1 MVLITRT
8 AIVVLRMTAATHARH
23 AANQHQAATHAAL
36 QRQAATHVLLAA
48 LQFQAVAVVTHAA
61 AAQVVAQADAASPLQ
76 PSPLRLQQLQR
87 LKKLRLLQ
95 HQPLHQLLLRDRL
108 INNDR
113 AGQQHR
119 LS

>member
-8 AIVVLRMTAATHARH
+8 AIVVLRITAATHARN
-23 AANQHQAATHAAL
+23 AAHQHQAARHAAL
-36 QRQAATHVLLAA
+36 QRQAATHVLLAL

-61 AAQVVAQADAASPLQ
+61 AAQADAALPPQLSPLQ
-76 PSPLRLQQLQR
+76 LQQLQR

-95 HQPLHQLLLRDRL
+95 PKQHHQLLLRDRL
-108 INNDR
+108 MNKDR
-113 AGQQHR
+113 TGQQHR